1 MLFSWFLKL
10 PWCCWCLAK
19 RVTFDHRRFHLSN
32 PQVWLKNGTGG
43 TRWKRCTVPWT
54 EIWSQ
59 TKALI
64 MMMGNGIWFYFVYEA
79 WIMGMRNHEKS
90 VHCIQVARLSAL
102 FSCAWNLPFQMQSI
116 PIPST
121 FWIVKRR
128 QLQSNDD
135 NFYETMTTSMKRWRF
150 YERMTTFME
159 LWRLLESWQLLCNSY
174 IDKTWWNL

>member
-1 MLFSWFLKL
+1 MLLLVSF
-10 PWCCWCLAK
+10 
-19 RVTFDHRRFHLSN
+19 

-54 EIWSQ
+54 ENLEPNQ
-59 TKALI
+59 TTDNDDGEWY
-64 MMMGNGIWFYFVYEA
+64 MDVYGFILFMRPES
-79 WIMGMRNHEKS
+79 WEWEIMRNLCTVFKWPD
-90 VHCIQVARLSAL
+90 CPLSLAAHGICL
-102 FSCAWNLPFQMQSI
+102 SKCSPFQ
-116 PIPST
+116 IPST
-121 FWIVKRR
+121 FWIVKWR
-128 QLQSNDD
+128 QIQSNDD